1 MSNKQLALF
10 EDELAALAKQNVAE
24 VASTGGTPFISTK
37 GGVLTFKEN
46 SIGNSLDVVIIAS
59 PVERMYYTS
68 RYDPTKAVK
77 PACYALGKT
86 MSGLVHN
93 PAAEEPQH
101 EDCQNCPKNQWGS
114 AGNGSKGKACSEK
127 RRLFLIA
134 ADSIGSASDIEKAE
148 VACLRTPVTSVKG
161 FATYVQN
168 LSAATKRPLAAVIT
182 TVNLVPDPK
191 FQFRLDFKFKEAI
204 EDMEVIKALLARG
217 DKEMANAITAGP
229 EDEEPTTNAP
239 QSGKF

>member
-24 VASTGGTPFISTK
+24 VAATGGTPFISTK
-37 GGVLTFKEN
+37 GGVLTFKDN
-46 SIGNSLDVVIIAS
+46 PIGNTLDVVIIAS

-68 RYDPTKAVK
+68 RYDPTKATR
-77 PACYALGKT
+77 PACSALGKT
-86 MSGLVHN
+86 MTGLCPN
-93 PAAEEPQH
+93 PASEEPQST
-101 EDCQNCPKNQWGS
+101 DCTSCAKNQWGS

-134 ADSIGSASDIEKAE
+134 SDSIGSVDAINKAE

-168 LSAATKRPLAAVIT
+168 LSAATKRPLAAVVT
-182 TVNLVPDPK
+182 TVTLVPDPK
-191 FQFRLDFKFKEAI
+191 FQFRLEFKFKEAL

-217 DKEMANAITAGP
+217 EKELETAITAGP
-229 EDEEPTTNAP
+229 EDEEPTANVTP
-239 QSGKF
+239 SGKF

>member
-24 VASTGGTPFISTK
+24 VAATGGTPFISTK
-37 GGVLTFKEN
+37 GGVLTFKDN
-46 SIGNSLDVVIIAS
+46 PVGNTLDVVIIAS

-77 PACYALGKT
+77 PVCYALGKT
-86 MSGLVHN
+86 MSGLIHN

-134 ADSIGSASDIEKAE
+134 ADNIGSAADVDKAE
-148 VACLRTPVTSVKG
+148 IACLRTPVTSVKG

-204 EDMEVIKALLARG
+204 EDMEVIKSLLARG
-217 DKEMANAITAGP
+217 DKEMVNAITASP